1 MQPSRPAL
9 LRARTAAPPSSPA
22 LPSPPLRACLA
33 LAACAALFAAAPVR
47 AQVTLKPDGLW
58 RYLYTA
64 GANATAGNSETTAFN
79 LSAEGARVTDED
91 KWTFRG
97 TGAYG
102 KTNGAVTSERY
113 AAGTQYNRNF
123 SPNWFGFGSA
133 DGLRE
138 PPANIDYRWSAAS
151 GVGRHLVKNP
161 NNTFDTTLGLGYTQD
176 RYVRETQVLGG
187 LRDEYGRFELVLG
200 EESTHKLTQ
209 TTILRQK
216 FTVYPNISDGG
227 NYRAMFDAGLS
238 VAMTPA
244 LSLTTGLNYR
254 YNTDPGAGLKRMD
267 ASLVTGVSLRFD

>member
-1 MQPSRPAL
+1 M
-9 LRARTAAPPSSPA
+9 PSSPA
-22 LPSPPLRACLA
+22 GSVRARLL
-33 LAACAALFAAAPVR
+33 LAACAALAAAAPAQ

-64 GANATAGNSETTAFN
+64 GANATAGNSDSTAFN
-79 LSAEGARVTDED
+79 LSGEGVRMTDED
-91 KWTFRG
+91 RWTFRG
-97 TGAYG
+97 VGAYG
-102 KTNGAVTSERY
+102 KTNGSVTAERY

-123 SPNWFGFGSA
+123 STDWFGFGSA
-133 DGLRE
+133 DALRE

-151 GVGRHLVKNP
+151 GVGRHLVRTG
-161 NNTFDTTLGLGYTQD
+161 NNTLDTTVGLGYTQD

-187 LRDEYGRFELVLG
+187 LRDDYGRFELVVG
-200 EESTHKLTQ
+200 EESTHKLSQ
-209 TTILRQK
+209 STILRQK
-216 FTVYPNISDGG
+216 FTVYPNITDGG

>member
-1 MQPSRPAL
+1 MPPSRTAFA
-9 LRARTAAPPSSPA
+9 RARTGAPMPSRSPNA
-22 LPSPPLRACLA
+22 LRIRLLLA
-33 LAACAALFAAAPVR
+33 VCAALSAAGPAQ

-64 GANATAGNSETTAFN
+64 GANATTGNSETTAFN
-79 LSAEGARVTDED
+79 LSGEGVRMTDED

-102 KTNGAVTSERY
+102 KTNGAVTTERY
-113 AAGTQYNRNF
+113 ALGTQYNRNF
-123 SPNWFGFGSA
+123 STDWFGFGSA

-138 PPANIDYRWSAAS
+138 PPSNIDYRWSAAS
-151 GVGRHLVKNP
+151 GVGRHLIKTDS
-161 NNTFDTTLGLGYTQD
+161 NTFDTTFGLGYTQD

-187 LRDEYGRFELVLG
+187 LRDEYGRFELVVG
-200 EESTHKLTQ
+200 EESTHKLSQ
-209 TTILRQK
+209 STIFRQK
-216 FTVYPNISDGG
+216 FTVYPNVTDGG